1 MEPDLAAE
9 QLAVAGGAFA
19 VFLMVICAMV
29 VVGLLIGGAICY
41 LLYKDLAAIPEEHQ
55 KQSPA
60 MVWLLLIPLVNIVW
74 NFFVF
79 PKIAES
85 FKSYFDSVNVLDVD
99 DCGKQLSMFLCYC
112 VVAMVVVSFISNIL
126 PILGTLNCLLSPA
139 ALVLLIMVLV
149 KFNSLKNRI
158 GQATE
163 VTPAE

>member
-1 MEPDLAAE
+1 MEQTMNPDE
-9 QLAVAGGAFA
+9 LAVMGGVFAGFFA
-19 VFLMVICAMV
+19 VLCAIFV
-29 VVGLLIGGAICY
+29 FGILIQVAVCY
-41 LLYKDLAAIPEEHQ
+41 LLYKDLASIPEEHQ

-99 DCGKQLSMFLCYC
+99 DCGKQLSMYFCYC

-139 ALVLLIMVLV
+139 SLVLIIMVLV

-158 GQATE
+158 GQGIE
-163 VTPAE
+163 VTPAD